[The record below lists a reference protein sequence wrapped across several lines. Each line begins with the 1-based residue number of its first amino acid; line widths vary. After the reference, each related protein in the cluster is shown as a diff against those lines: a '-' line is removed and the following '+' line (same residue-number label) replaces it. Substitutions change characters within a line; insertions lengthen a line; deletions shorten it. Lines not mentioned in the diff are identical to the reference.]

1 MSKIYRDWGFTDNPF
16 QTTALK
22 ADEQGEALL
31 VGRSEELEKLV
42 RRLLNP
48 PKLATLEGANGVGK
62 TSLVNVA
69 VFKQLKAYL
78 QSGTG
83 DLLIP
88 CRKSFQLSEAV
99 KLDDFANEVMI
110 EVAQTLI
117 ERAAMLRKHKEP
129 LPKADKIEAWLNAP
143 QNSEWQLNLGVPK
156 FSLGGGRGTDANTSS
171 GFEQSG
177 FKKIIQS
184 WLEQIYPNGDGGGVV
199 CILDNLELL
208 QTTEAARAL
217 LEQLRDVLFTIP
229 GLRWVL
235 CGATGI
241 MHSVA
246 ASPRLD
252 GFLHAPI
259 EISGLGQ
266 NSIGDVYLSRIKAF
280 SIELAN
286 ASLPITASDFDRL
299 YTILNKNLRSLLS
312 YADNYCMWVSE
323 RSVPLRDDERQ
334 RLFAQWLEEESGKIL
349 EASRSQLGDRAW
361 EVFDN
366 AVMLGG
372 TFSPSDYQAFGCTS
386 PQALRPQVKDL
397 EEVHLL
403 TSLREETDKRRK
415 TIQVTP
421 KGFLVAYAR
430 KATSPRELKLGE

>member
-31 VGRSEELEKLV
+31 IGRAAELDKLT

-69 VFKQLKAYL
+69 VYKQFKSFLNTGA
-78 QSGTG
+78 G

-99 KLDDFANEVMI
+99 KLEDFTNEVMV
-110 EVAQTLI
+110 EVAQTLL
-117 ERAAMLRKHKEP
+117 ERAALLKKHKEP
-129 LPKADKIEAWLNAP
+129 LPDAAKIAAWLNAP
-143 QNSEWQLNLGVPK
+143 QNSDWQFNFGVPK
-156 FSLGGGRGTDANTSS
+156 FGIGGGRGSDANTSS

-177 FKKIIQS
+177 FKKIVQT

-217 LEQLRDVLFTIP
+217 LEQLRDLLFTIP

-259 EISGLGQ
+259 EIPGLAQ
-266 NSIGDVYLSRIKAF
+266 DSIDDVYKSRITAF

-286 ASLPITASDFDRL
+286 ASLPITPGDFDRL

-323 RSVPLRDDERQ
+323 RSIPLDDDEKQ
-334 RLFAQWLEEESGKIL
+334 RLFGRWLTEESGKIL
-349 EASRSQLGDRAW
+349 EASKSQLGGRAW
-361 EVFDN
+361 EVFDK
-366 AVMLGG
+366 AVTMGG
-372 TFSPSDYQAFGCTS
+372 TFSPSDFAEFGCTN

-430 KATSPRELKLGE
+430 NTANSTGQPG